1 MVKKVFSFIVLVVFL
16 TSSLNITFAENSTL
30 LSASRAKI
38 KTLKNWSKYL
48 IQLNKVDKFIDSQTD
63 SALLAKLKI
72 SVDGKKEK
80 IIPSILWWSK
90 SNDLNYEL
98 LNYISL
104 KLSERLN
111 TLSWIE
117 QQKIIDLFNN
127 PDLTSDEIKKVE
139 DEIVKLQLNLFDS
152 SKTFID
158 KLVSNL
164 QDSINLEEK
173 GNLKINAEWSW
184 SLFWTAS
191 WELNITNYASK
202 ISNFD
207 SEFKAQVDLL
217 INSSLRWWE
226 DFKTQFSSFI
236 NFISKDGNIY
246 ILLDKLNYSG
256 IDSSEIETYLAKLK
270 ELAANNEYLKFEDQN
285 STYVLNLIR
294 NFDLNSIYGETNKIL
309 LNPMFRPY
317 KKDWDRYLL
326 LPTKEACDAIKWI
339 EYKIA
344 WKWVW
349 YCSDNEYDK
358 MLKESLKNWNFYIVI
373 DWNEKY
379 LWYDMISNDVT
390 WWVKVYYSDKKIEK
404 ILVRIDPKDNKY
416 KWEYFELN
424 FVNWQK
430 LDIVLNAM
438 SENMLLSFK
447 SLLSSDNKFNKINFI
462 WNFTDFTSSFNLEN
476 KKFNG
481 NFENKLKRYNYDYN
495 NWTWNYE
502 DSWKIIWTLSWEL
515 NSENTLISLNLDIS
529 WNENANKYNYDW
541 NTWKSSYTPV
551 NSIFNLKYT
560 LKNEIISW
568 NISYKEWDN
577 ELFSLNSTWKYR
589 KNYFE
594 LNNIIN
600 FLNPISFTSDKETV
614 VWNLNI
620 KYEWTLNKN
629 NSNIYL
635 DVKSKTD
642 YIKIIITSD
651 YEKNQNNNIKI
662 EAPTKYKTIDEV
674 FPKNNSSNNDFFY
687 QTK

>member
-38 KTLKNWSKYL
+38 KTLKNGSKYL

-80 IIPSILWWSK
+80 IIPSILGGSK

-111 TLSWIE
+111 TLSGIE

-173 GNLKINAEWSW
+173 GNLKINAEGSG
-184 SLFWTAS
+184 SLFGTAS
-191 WELNITNYASK
+191 GELNITNYASK

-217 INSSLRWWE
+217 INSSLRGGE

-317 KKDWDRYLL
+317 KKDGDRYLL
-326 LPTKEACDAIKWI
+326 LPTKEACDAIKGI

-344 WKWVW
+344 GKGVW

-358 MLKESLKNWNFYIVI
+358 MLKESLKNGNFYIVI
-373 DWNEKY
+373 DGNEKY
-379 LWYDMISNDVT
+379 LGYDMISNDVT
-390 WWVKVYYSDKKIEK
+390 GGVKVYYSDKKIEK

-416 KWEYFELN
+416 KGEYFELN
-424 FVNWQK
+424 FVNGQK

-462 WNFTDFTSSFNLEN
+462 GNFTDFTSSFNLEN

-495 NWTWNYE
+495 NGTGNYE
-502 DSWKIIWTLSWEL
+502 DSGKIIGTLSGEL

-529 WNENANKYNYDW
+529 GNENANKYNYDW
-541 NTWKSSYTPV
+541 NTGKSSYTPV

-560 LKNEIISW
+560 LKNEIISG
-568 NISYKEWDN
+568 NISYKEGDN
-577 ELFSLNSTWKYR
+577 ELFSLNSTGKYR

-614 VWNLNI
+614 VGNLNI
-620 KYEWTLNKN
+620 KYEGTLNKN